1 MTVPSLV
8 SVSLHW
14 GASNIWVVSGQRE
27 FCCSADL
34 RREPASGPG
43 TTGENAIDYV
53 DDDYVDVDGRIV
65 PTVLELARLI
75 SSAMDGCGIVDA
87 DILYLSHP
95 SDWGAPRRR
104 RLLDAARRVA
114 HDVVLVP
121 TSVAAARSARTAWRS
136 RCVVLELCGG
146 MVVASVVVEVDG
158 ELRIDGAQSS
168 AIADVAG
175 LFSGIGD
182 LSVRDAVVLV
192 GLRSHA
198 VAASL
203 ERGSTNV
210 HGHASIR
217 ILDES
222 RVASSLVDPRTLVRQ
237 TTARDSSGRIV
248 DNSAFGAGW
257 VGDPDGAMS
266 IPSVD
271 STASSPRRVG
281 GWHGGRRR
289 FAAALAV
296 VAVVV
301 AVAATVVVSTRDRG
315 DSRLADS
322 VAAAAEDKVEIVEA
336 SKEQEKPAPKT
347 SIPSIESGVTP
358 ELTRVEVGSVA
369 AELPSDWKLLSRGT
383 SSGRTDLIPSSGAD
397 RKIVVIEKSL
407 AEGAG
412 FDSVEAALRQQFSA
426 FEDPLRFGEFSVIDD
441 AAGKQ
446 AVVYVEFP
454 DDFSEVRWHVYVDN
468 GRQVSIGC
476 QYLVGEWDSLEA
488 DCLRMWQSLEFTP

>member
-1 MTVPSLV
+1 MTVPSAV
-8 SVSLHW
+8 SVSVHW

-27 FCCSADL
+27 FSCSADL

-43 TTGENAIDYV
+43 MTVVNAIDFV

-75 SSAMDGCGIVDA
+75 SGAMDGCGIVDA

-95 SDWGAPRRR
+95 SDWGVPRRR

-121 TSVAAARSARTAWRS
+121 MSIAAARAAHTAWRS
-136 RCVVLELCGG
+136 RCVVLELRGG
-146 MVVASVVVEVDG
+146 MVVASVVGEVDG

-168 AIADVAG
+168 EIADVAG
-175 LFSGIGD
+175 LFSAIGD

-192 GLRSHA
+192 GPRSHA

-222 RVASSLVDPRTLVRQ
+222 RVASSLVDAQTLVRQ
-237 TTARDSSGRIV
+237 TTVRDSSGRIV

-257 VGDPDGAMS
+257 VDAPDIAMS
-266 IPSVD
+266 VPHAD
-271 STASSPRRVG
+271 SNTPLPRRVDG
-281 GWHGGRRR
+281 HFGGRRR
-289 FAAALAV
+289 FAVALV
-296 VAVVV
+296 VG
-301 AVAATVVVSTRDRG
+301 AVAAAVSATIVVSTRDRG
-315 DSRLADS
+315 DSPSAES
-322 VAAAAEDKVEIVEA
+322 VAATAEDNVENVQA
-336 SKEQEKPAPKT
+336 SKEQGKPVPKN
-347 SIPSIESGVTP
+347 SIPSIEAGATP
-358 ELTRVEVGSVA
+358 ELVRVDLGSVA
-369 AELPSDWKLLSRGT
+369 AELPSDWKLVPRGA
-383 SSGRTDLIPSSGAD
+383 SSGRTDLLPGSGED
-397 RKIVVIEKSL
+397 RKIVVIEKRL

-412 FDSVEAALRQQFSA
+412 FDSVEAALRQQFST
-426 FEDPLRFGEFSVIDD
+426 FEDPLRFGEFSVLDD
-441 AAGKQ
+441 GAGKQ

-468 GRQVSIGC
+468 GWQVSIGC
-476 QYLVGEWDSLEA
+476 QYLLGEWDSLEA